1 MRGPGDPMRV
11 GKVSEVQ
18 PGQSPWA
25 RKSGW
30 PQALPAVLGSGE
42 GGKRR
47 KDSLGAILGCSRT
60 GEEFSKSGGRG
71 SGERVVCLGTFR
83 GRAPPPRR
91 RPRASN
97 TSGRGA
103 EREIGQARSC
113 AATPSTAAQGAGKGA
128 RRWAGS
134 AAPRAQRGVGAL
146 ASSRCHGHEPSIFG
160 LSFLLR
166 VPWLPSSG
174 LNAARGPTRSSSAEC
189 ERSALRPGQN
199 PGASLSPRGK
209 GCQEQVTCLV
219 RAEGLTEKPRR
230 WCCLP
235 GTSVAGCPNVGAE

>member
-1 MRGPGDPMRV
+1 M
-11 GKVSEVQ
+11 GK
-18 PGQSPWA
+18 
-25 RKSGW
+25 
-30 PQALPAVLGSGE
+30 ALPAVLGSGE

-47 KDSLGAILGCSRT
+47 KDSLGAIPGCSRT
-60 GEEFSKSGGRG
+60 GGEFLKSGGRG

-97 TSGRGA
+97 TSGRGE
-103 EREIGQARSC
+103 EREGGRVRSC
-113 AATPSTAAQGAGKGA
+113 AATLGTGAHGAGKGA

-134 AAPRAQRGVGAL
+134 AAPRARRGVGAL

-166 VPWLPSSG
+166 VPWPPSSG

-189 ERSALRPGQN
+189 ERSALWPGQN
-199 PGASLSPRGK
+199 
-209 GCQEQVTCLV
+209 LV
-219 RAEGLTEKPRR
+219 RVNHPEGEAARSR
-230 WCCLP
+230 
-235 GTSVAGCPNVGAE
+235 